1 MKKFLIF
8 LFLLFPFIFF
18 VSCGSFTS
26 CGGNDENDNT
36 DSDITG
42 DSDSGEIS
50 DEDIPDTG
58 TGDADSG
65 DTETPDGNED
75 TAPDTDDTDT
85 VPDSGEPEK
94 NAEGCY
100 IFAVDESTFGSV
112 YRNTYYGDIKDNI
125 LGDKTE
131 RDVFGIDLFQTLDG
145 TAVTGTYDLSAGTNK
160 SYLDC
165 TECVRVWQDH
175 DNKDKVKI
183 FFQESG
189 TLVISEVDKN
199 NQIKGTLSAKLVEVT
214 VDPDTREATPVEGGE
229 CIAIENWVFDS
240 DNCVPECNGK
250 ICGDNGCGGICGDG
264 CSKDEYCNE
273 EQTQCLPFECKALS
287 FDQIEIKLTDD
298 GGSYYEAS
306 AAGNS
311 AGSTDLKD
319 ILRLHFYDD
328 DEEWN
333 LVPPSEGIVDLGSEI
348 NSDYTTCTECILF
361 YEDVDEE
368 EYYQKLYFQ
377 QSGELVFEEVKEGTF
392 ESKGHGSFRLIEV
405 DEFDDFAPVYGGN
418 CYEVKNLQWNTIQP

>member
-1 MKKFLIF
+1 MKKLMFFLV
-8 LFLLFPFIFF
+8 LVFPFIFF
-18 VSCGSFTS
+18 VSCGS
-26 CGGNDENDNT
+26 GNDKENG
-36 DSDITG
+36 DSDIAVES
-42 DSDSGEIS
+42 DSDEIS
-50 DEDIPDTG
+50 DEDL
-58 TGDADSG
+58 S
-65 DTETPDGNED
+65 ET
-75 TAPDTDDTDT
+75 DTDDTEIPDGDDT
-85 VPDSGEPEK
+85 AAENDEPEK
-94 NAEGCY
+94 TAEGCY
-100 IFAVDESTFGSV
+100 IFTVDESTFGSV

-145 TAVTGTYDLSAGTNK
+145 TAVAGSYDLAEGSNK

-183 FFQESG
+183 FFQKSG

-199 NQIKGTLSAKLVEVT
+199 NQIKGILSAKLVEVT

-229 CIAIENWVFDS
+229 CIAIENWAFDS
-240 DNCVPECNGK
+240 DNCVPECDGK

-264 CSKDEYCNE
+264 CGKDEYCNE
-273 EQTQCLPFECKALS
+273 EQTQCLPFECETLS
-287 FDQIEIKLTDD
+287 LGQVEIKPTDD
-298 GGSYYEAS
+298 GGNYYEAL
-306 AAGNS
+306 AADNS

-319 ILRLHFYDD
+319 ILMLHFYDED
-328 DEEWN
+328 MNYAE
-333 LVPPSEGIVDLGSEI
+333 LHSGIVDLGSEI

-368 EYYQKLYFQ
+368 DEYQKLYFQ
-377 QSGELVFEEVKEGTF
+377 QSGKLVFEEVKEGTF

>member
-1 MKKFLIF
+1 MKKLMFFLV
-8 LFLLFPFIFF
+8 LVFPFIFF
-18 VSCGSFTS
+18 VSCGS
-26 CGGNDENDNT
+26 GNDKENG
-36 DSDITG
+36 DSDIAVES
-42 DSDSGEIS
+42 DSDEIS
-50 DEDIPDTG
+50 DEDL
-58 TGDADSG
+58 S
-65 DTETPDGNED
+65 ET
-75 TAPDTDDTDT
+75 DTDDTEIPDGDDT
-85 VPDSGEPEK
+85 AAENDEPEK
-94 NAEGCY
+94 TAEGCY
-100 IFAVDESTFGSV
+100 IFTVDESTFGSV

-145 TAVTGTYDLSAGTNK
+145 TAVAGSYDLAEGSNK

-229 CIAIENWVFDS
+229 CIAIENWAFDS
-240 DNCVPECNGK
+240 DNCVPECDGK

-264 CSKDEYCNE
+264 CGKDEYCNE
-273 EQTQCLPFECKALS
+273 EQTQCLPFECETLS
-287 FDQIEIKLTDD
+287 LGQVEIKPTDD
-298 GGSYYEAS
+298 GGNYYEAL
-306 AAGNS
+306 AADNS

-319 ILRLHFYDD
+319 ILMLHFYDED
-328 DEEWN
+328 MNYAE
-333 LVPPSEGIVDLGSEI
+333 LHSGIVDLGSEI
-348 NSDYTTCTECILF
+348 NSDYTTCTECIRF

-368 EYYQKLYFQ
+368 DEYQKLYFQ
-377 QSGELVFEEVKEGTF
+377 QSGELVFEEVKEGTL
-392 ESKGHGSFRLIEV
+392 ESRGHGHFRIVEI
-405 DEFDDFAPVYGGN
+405 DDYDFSPVPNGK

>member
-58 TGDADSG
+58 T
-65 DTETPDGNED
+65 
-75 TAPDTDDTDT
+75 DDTDT
-85 VPDSGEPEK
+85 VPYSGEPEK

-145 TAVTGTYDLSAGTNK
+145 TAVAGSYDLAEGSNK

-175 DNKDKVKI
+175 DNKNKVKI

-229 CIAIENWVFDS
+229 CIAIENWAFDS
-240 DNCVPECNGK
+240 DNCVPECDGK

-273 EQTQCLPFECKALS
+273 EQTQCLPFECETLS
-287 FDQIEIKLTDD
+287 LGQVEIKPTDD
-298 GGSYYEAS
+298 GGNYYEAL
-306 AAGNS
+306 AADNS

-319 ILRLHFYDD
+319 ILMLHFYDED
-328 DEEWN
+328 MNYAE
-333 LVPPSEGIVDLGSEI
+333 LHSGIVDLGSEI
-348 NSDYTTCTECILF
+348 NSDYTTCTECIRF

-368 EYYQKLYFQ
+368 DEYQKLYFQ
-377 QSGELVFEEVKEGTF
+377 QSGTINISSLA
-392 ESKGHGSFRLIEV
+392 SDGSIS
-405 DEFDDFAPVYGGN
+405 APVSNIRLVETGHNLATDATYEIPGGSCIEILN
-418 CYEVKNLQWNTIQP
+418 QSLDYFAY

>member
-1 MKKFLIF
+1 MKKFMIF
-8 LFLLFPFIFF
+8 LVLVSPFIFF
-18 VSCGSFTS
+18 VSCGS
-26 CGGNDENDNT
+26 GDDETDNT
-36 DSDITG
+36 DSGITG

-50 DEDIPDTG
+50 NEDIPDTG
-58 TGDADSG
+58 TADADSG
-65 DTETPDGNED
+65 DTEAPDGNGD

-85 VPDSGEPEK
+85 VPTDDEPEK

-145 TAVTGTYDLSAGTNK
+145 TAVAGSYDLAEGSNK

-175 DNKDKVKI
+175 DNKNKVKI

-199 NQIKGTLSAKLVEVT
+199 NQIKGTLSAKLIEVT

-229 CIAIENWVFDS
+229 CIAIENWSFDS
-240 DNCVPECNGK
+240 DNCVPECDGK
-250 ICGDNGCGGICGDG
+250 ICGDDGCGGICKYG
-264 CSKDEYCNE
+264 CGKDEYCNE
-273 EQTQCLPFECKALS
+273 EQTQCLPYNCKKISLDT
-287 FDQIEIKLTDD
+287 FEIKSTDE
-298 GGSYYEAS
+298 GENYYEAL
-306 AAGNS
+306 AADNS

-319 ILRLHFYDD
+319 ILTLHFYDG
-328 DEEWN
+328 EWN
-333 LVPPSEGIVDLGSEI
+333 LVAPFEGVVDLGSEI

-361 YEDVDEE
+361 YEDIDEE
-368 EYYQKLYFQ
+368 DDEYQTLYFQ

-405 DEFDDFAPVYGGN
+405 DEFDNFAPVQGGN
-418 CYEVKNLQWNTIQP
+418 CYEVSDFSWNTIQP

>member
-1 MKKFLIF
+1 MKKFMIF
-8 LFLLFPFIFF
+8 LVLVSPFIFF
-18 VSCGSFTS
+18 VSCGN
-26 CGGNDENDNT
+26 GDDENDNT
-36 DSDITG
+36 DSGITG

-50 DEDIPDTG
+50 DEDIPDTS
-58 TGDADSG
+58 TADADSG
-65 DTETPDGNED
+65 DTEAPDGNGD
-75 TAPDTDDTDT
+75 TAPDPDDTDS

-145 TAVTGTYDLSAGTNK
+145 TAVAGSYDLAEGSNK

-165 TECVRVWQDH
+165 KECVRVWQDH
-175 DNKDKVKI
+175 DNKNKVKI

-199 NQIKGTLSAKLVEVT
+199 NQIKGTLSAKLIEVT

-229 CIAIENWVFDS
+229 CIAIENWSFDS
-240 DNCVPECNGK
+240 DNCVPECDGK
-250 ICGDNGCGGICGDG
+250 ICGDDGCGGICKDG
-264 CSKDEYCNE
+264 CGKDEYCNE
-273 EQTQCLPFECKALS
+273 EQTQCLPYNCKKISLDT
-287 FDQIEIKLTDD
+287 FEIKSTDE
-298 GGSYYEAS
+298 GENYYEAL

-311 AGSTDLKD
+311 AGSSDLKD
-319 ILRLHFYDD
+319 ILTLHFYDG
-328 DEEWN
+328 EWN
-333 LVPPSEGIVDLGSEI
+333 LVAPFEGVVDLGSEI
-348 NSDYTTCTECILF
+348 NSDYQTCTECILF
-361 YEDVDEE
+361 YEDIDEE
-368 EYYQKLYFQ
+368 DDEYQTLYFQ

-392 ESKGHGSFRLIEV
+392 ESKGHGSFRLVEV
-405 DEFDDFAPVYGGN
+405 DEFDDFAPVQGGN
-418 CYEVKNLQWNTIQP
+418 CYEVSDFSWNTIQP